1 MSNLVSKRA
10 VLVGPDLPIEI
21 WERPITLPQAGEV
34 LVKVIMGGVCGTDV
48 RFWRGEVPLPGPLVL
63 GHEGIGTIDALGD
76 GVTTDHAGV
85 PIKTGDRVYW
95 MPLRPCH
102 HCHYCSVEQD
112 LTLCENGMA
121 DLFRDANLP
130 PSATYSEYSPL
141 SAGMPFY
148 RIPDDTPSEAVIAFG
163 CAMPTMLQAME
174 RLGGINVG
182 QTVVV
187 QGCADRW
194 VLPQHC

>member
-1 MSNLVSKRA
+1 M
-10 VLVGPDLPIEI
+10 
-21 WERPITLPQAGEV
+21 
-34 LVKVIMGGVCGTDV
+34 
-48 RFWRGEVPLPGPLVL
+48 L

-76 GVTTDHAGV
+76 GITTDHAGV
-85 PIKTGDRVYW
+85 PVKAGDRVYW

-102 HCHYCSVEQD
+102 NCYYCSVEQD

-130 PSATYSEYSPL
+130 PSATYSEYSSL
-141 SAGMPFY
+141 NAGMPFY

-174 RLGGINVG
+174 RLGGVDVG

-187 QGCADRW
+187 QGCGPVGLAATLLAKAAGAGQIIVVGAPEQR
-194 VLPQHC
+194 HGHGASSGCH